1 MRGKLIQKQKIIMR
15 INIPQ
20 LVTYQTNYEQSQRIF
35 GRK

>member
-1 MRGKLIQKQKIIMR
+1 MR